1 MSDLLILLVIAVA
14 SYILSKSADLVV
26 ASVSSLA
33 RRFGVSEFNLGFF
46 ILGLATSTPEL
57 FVGLNSVIDATPEL
71 SLGNLIGASIILLS
85 LIIGLTAI
93 LNKEVRF
100 GNSFGRKDIL
110 LTSFVILSPAFLLF
124 DGLLSRFDGL
134 FLIVFYVLFYLFL
147 NRQQSFAE
155 RIEQKLS
162 SHKLDFLKIAAK
174 MLIGVAGLAITS
186 KVIVEAAELMAVTW
200 NLPLVL
206 VGLVFLAIGT
216 NLPELTIMFKS
227 TVRNHKQIAL
237 GDFLGSAAANTPIL
251 GFIALLSPIQLTA
264 PVKIY
269 ASLVMLFISL
279 VTFNAFFQ
287 SERKLTRLEG
297 AALVGL
303 YGFFLFM
310 ELFLRNQL

>member
-1 MSDLLILLVIAVA
+1 MSGAFTLLVIAVA

-26 ASVSSLA
+26 ASISSLA

-46 ILGLATSTPEL
+46 VLGLATSTPEL

-85 LIIGLTAI
+85 LIIGLTAV

-124 DGLLSRFDGL
+124 DGYLSRFDGL

-162 SHKLDFLKIAAK
+162 SHKLDFLKIAVK

-186 KVIVEAAELMAVTW
+186 KVIVEAAELMAITW

-206 VGLVFLAIGT
+206 VGLVFLAVGT

-227 TVRNHKQIAL
+227 SVHNHKQIAL
-237 GDFLGSAAANTPIL
+237 GDFLGSAAANTAIL

-303 YGFFLFM
+303 YGFFLF
-310 ELFLRNQL
+310 F